1 MAVVLALQGAA
12 LMAQHYVPVGGAVD
26 STLVLPRLG
35 GDSAYLVNEALTVTN
50 NGVLRIEAG
59 TKLFFG
65 QSAYLRVDGGSLVME
80 GQASDSIYMLCYE
93 FSYDW
98 AGIQLKNV
106 VGEGQVNL
114 SHVVV
119 MGALTA
125 LNATGCSNVAVNHC
139 TFNNYYAGKGI
150 ELVDCSRSLVDSCFF
165 YQCISGIELKARSS
179 HCEDNVFSHSVFDK
193 GQINIEVSNEG
204 YGYKCHNNVIS
215 SNCFQG
221 ATTAISFESIGGLS
235 DKDPKNY
242 ILNNLISSDLPE
254 GGSGYS
260 SYGIKAAMDSL
271 VIRNNVFWH
280 NDEAVTMLRACHLI
294 FEDNTFY
301 DNALVLTNLLSSGS
315 ANFYHNT
322 LSEAQRRIVSFTSR
336 KSRMNRNNYL
346 HYKGDAT
353 LFANVAQEDI
363 DMRWNYWDTQLTAE
377 IDAVIIDKHD
387 SPALG
392 EIVYEGF
399 LTECDTAAP
408 ISPPFKVKKQLVDG
422 AWLVSWDDN
431 PERDLDHY
439 VLFYGDFNYYKFG
452 HCVDSIFGNA
462 YLLETQHPDNIA
474 VMACDG
480 AYNSN
485 VYADAGQSAYAF
497 ATYYPYAG
505 DDGDLCAPAT
515 GFEIRTANIPY
526 TYSRFAWRTSGSGVF
541 SDTLSLNPVYYP
553 SEADFDAGEVTLTL
567 RVVSNGVEKTDEM
580 QLQLFKELKV
590 SAGSDYFGGL
600 NHPIAIEEAW
610 ADNYDS
616 LSWSTL
622 GDGHFED
629 AFVLSTVYHPG
640 NQDKEQRSVY
650 LVLEAWSYCGYACDT
665 VRFEL
670 FEEFSLDGKTWAN
683 GQQRPNTQVVAAG
696 LHNGN
701 PFLSGFYRTVSDA
714 EGNFKFESLL
724 PDTYIL
730 YAFPDT
736 LDLTVGG
743 TYYLG
748 DLQWNESNMILVDGD
763 VYDVDIELH
772 RLEHGFAEGEG
783 RISGWFDY
791 PDMPFKAHDF
801 YCRSW
806 FRDENEMEVAYCS
819 GGLSNVGV
827 VLLNATKQRILGFA
841 LTDASGAFRFR
852 HLPFGKYYVLA
863 DVPRF
868 GRGMMEEITI
878 SPNQP
883 EVVDLHLF
891 INANG
896 RVAMFR
902 DQLLESEG
910 LYVFPNPSQN
920 EITVI
925 GLESLENY
933 YVTVSNVVGDIVKVQ
948 QQCAADL
955 MGEMTISIDALQ
967 PGLYFV
973 GMESQARRKVVK
985 FIKY

>member
-1 MAVVLALQGAA
+1 MAMVFALQGAA
-12 LMAQHYVPVGGAVD
+12 LMAQHYVPIGGAVD

-35 GDSAYLVNEALTVTN
+35 GDSAYLVNESLTVTG

-65 QSAYLRVDGGSLVME
+65 QSAYLRVEGGSLVMD
-80 GQASDSIYMLCYE
+80 GQENDSIYMLCYE
-93 FSYDW
+93 LSHDW
-98 AGIQLKNV
+98 AGIQLKSV
-106 VGEGQVNL
+106 AGEGMVSL

-125 LNATGCSNVAVNHC
+125 LNATSCSDVLVRHC

-150 ELVDCSRSLVDSCFF
+150 ELVDCSHSVVDSCFF
-165 YQCISGIELKARSS
+165 YQCISGIELKAKSS
-179 HCEDNVFSHSVFDK
+179 HCEGNCFSHSIFDK

-215 SNCFQG
+215 GNCFQG

-235 DKDPKNY
+235 DKDPKNF

-294 FEDNTFY
+294 FENNTFY
-301 DNALVLTNLLSSGS
+301 DNGLTLTNLLSSGS

-322 LSEAQRRIVSFTSR
+322 LSESQRRIVSFTSR
-336 KSRMNRNNYL
+336 KSRMNRNNFL

-353 LFANVAQEDI
+353 LFANVSQEDI
-363 DMRWNYWDTQLTAE
+363 DMRWNYWDTQSTDE
-377 IDAVIIDKHD
+377 IDVVIIDKKD
-387 SPALG
+387 SPSLG
-392 EIVYEGF
+392 EIVYAGF
-399 LTECDTAAP
+399 LPECDTAAP
-408 ISPPFKVKKQLVDG
+408 ISPPFRVKKQFVDG

-452 HCVDSIFGNA
+452 HHIDSIFGNA

-474 VMACDG
+474 VMACDR
-480 AYNSN
+480 AYDPN
-485 VYADAGQSAYAF
+485 VYAAVGQSAYAF
-497 ATYYPYAG
+497 AAYYPYAG

-515 GFEIRTANIPY
+515 GFEVRTANIPY

-541 SDTLSLNPVYYP
+541 SDSLSLSPTYYP
-553 SEADFDAGEVTLTL
+553 SEADFDAGKVTLTL
-567 RVVSNGVEKTDEM
+567 RVVSNGAVKTDEM
-580 QLQLFKELKV
+580 RLQLYKELKV
-590 SAGSDYFGGL
+590 FAGNDYFGGL
-600 NHPIAIEEAW
+600 NHPIAIEGAW
-610 ADNYDS
+610 VENCDS
-616 LSWSTL
+616 LSWHTL
-622 GDGHFED
+622 GDGLFDD
-629 AFVLSTVYHPG
+629 AFVMNTVYHPG

-665 VRFEL
+665 VRFDL
-670 FEEFSLDGKTWAN
+670 FEEFSLEGRTWSN
-683 GQQRPNTQVVAAG
+683 GVQRPNTQVVAAG

-714 EGNFKFESLL
+714 EGRFKFESLL

-763 VYDVDIELH
+763 VYDVDIELPQ
-772 RLEHGFAEGEG
+772 LQQGFAVGEG

-791 PDMPFKAHDF
+791 PETPFKAHDF
-801 YCRSW
+801 YCSSW
-806 FRDENEMEVAYCS
+806 FRDESEVSYCS
-819 GGLSNVGV
+819 DGLSNVGV
-827 VLLNATKQRILGFA
+827 VLLNATKQRVLGFA

-852 HLPFGKYYVLA
+852 HLPFGTYYVLA

-868 GRGMMEEITI
+868 GRGMMEEIVI

-883 EVVDLHLF
+883 EVVELHLF

-896 RVAMFR
+896 KVAMR
-902 DQLLESEG
+902 CNQALESEE
-910 LYVFPNPSQN
+910 LSVFPNPSRS
-920 EITVI
+920 EITVS
-925 GLESLENY
+925 GLESLEKY
-933 YVTVSNVVGDIVKVQ
+933 SVTVSNVTGDIVMAQ
-948 QQCAADL
+948 QQSQADL
-955 MGEMTISIDALQ
+955 LGEMTISVDALP

-973 GMESQARRKVVK
+973 GLESQSGRKMMKFVK
-985 FIKY
+985 H